1 MTPASIASSSVRYSL
16 TETLS
21 LAARRVKKK
30 SISMDDEDSAEGRI
44 LFDPPPRDARKEI
57 IAMAQFEPYLSFN
70 GNCAEAMRFYEKT
83 LGGKIEMSMTYG
95 EAPPMPGQPAPS
107 GDAAKRIMHASMTVE
122 GDRIMASDMPP
133 GMPFEAMKGIT
144 VSLAYAD
151 VAKGKAIFEALSAG
165 GKVTMPYQKT
175 FWAAGFGMCT
185 DKFGTPWMVNAGD
198 GGGMDKS

>member
-1 MTPASIASSSVRYSL
+1 V
-16 TETLS
+16 
-21 LAARRVKKK
+21 
-30 SISMDDEDSAEGRI
+30 
-44 LFDPPPRDARKEI
+44 
-57 IAMAQFEPYLSFN
+57 AQFEPYLSFN

-133 GMPFEAMKGIT
+133 GMPYEAMKGIT
-144 VSLAYAD
+144 VSLAYPD
-151 VAKGKAIFEALSAG
+151 VAKGKAIFEALSSG

-185 DKFGTPWMVNAGD
+185 DTFGTPWMVNAGGD
-198 GGGMDKS
+198 SGMDKP